1 MDMPQDIAQFLDPP
15 VDIPEIQRGNWF
27 NLAPDDPVVTY
38 LTQELWN
45 QPQPA
50 QAWQTARLSGAVH
63 LYRET
68 ASGWSIVAKFYR
80 VKTGVKAQKYSAQ
93 EFNLNQQACEIIC
106 QEDIEMRVIEP
117 VALWRGVL
125 FLEYADG
132 LTLEDVI
139 AIRRSRPGSLLPNL
153 KKAASFLARL
163 HVKGSQPDFPENFDD
178 EITQAEKIVNN
189 LAEHGVLEH
198 NPLLYQ
204 GLQRLI
210 TKWSQHAPMRAY
222 IPSFSHGDAT
232 TSNFV
237 FPWQGGMVAI
247 DWERAGYDDPAA
259 DLGRLMAEVAHSI
272 NQHGGSPEEA
282 QPFIQAVQ
290 EAYLAGLPETWDPA
304 ALVERAHF
312 HRAASTLRIARNGW
326 VSRLDRTALV
336 AQAFSLLSEI

>member
-1 MDMPQDIAQFLDPP
+1 MDMPVDAAQFLDPP
-15 VDIPEIQRGNWF
+15 VDVPEIQRGNWF
-27 NLAPDDPVVTY
+27 TLAPDDPVVTY
-38 LTQELWN
+38 LTQELWD
-45 QPQPA
+45 QPQAPR
-50 QAWQTARLSGAVH
+50 AWQTARLSGAVH
-63 LYRET
+63 LYREI
-68 ASGWSIVAKFYR
+68 ASNWSIVAKFYK
-80 VKTGVKAQKYSAQ
+80 VKTGLKAEKYSTQ
-93 EFNLNQQACEIIC
+93 EFNLTHQACELFC
-106 QEDIEMRVIEP
+106 QDNQDMRVIEP

-139 AIRRSRPGSLLPNL
+139 AIRRSRPGTLLPSL
-153 KKAASFLARL
+153 ERVAAFLARL
-163 HVKGSQPDFPENFDD
+163 HLVGSQPDFPENFDD
-178 EITQAEKIVNN
+178 EIAHAEKILRN
-189 LAEHGVLEH
+189 LAEHGILEH
-198 NPLLYQ
+198 DPLQYQ

-210 TKWSQHAPMRAY
+210 TKWSQHALMRAY
-222 IPSFSHGDAT
+222 TPCFSHGDAT

-237 FPWQGGMVAI
+237 FPWQGGLVTI

-290 EAYLAGLPETWDPA
+290 DAYLAGLPATWDQA
-304 ALVERAHF
+304 ALVERARF